1 MHLSVSKR
9 SNGRTYLSIV
19 KGYRKKDTKTM
30 TSKIVKSV
38 GYVDE
43 LVDKYPDPIAHF
55 RQVARDMTE
64 AENEK
69 RKVSLSIDMD
79 ECLPEGATGTHNL
92 GYAVPLSVFHE
103 LELHK
108 FLKKM
113 KYGKEFKFNTTS
125 IMILLVISR
134 LLLPGSKKN
143 AYENKGRYFERFAF
157 SQDDMYRALTHYD
170 EISKELQ
177 RFLHNKVAE
186 KFGSDTSIAYFDVTN
201 YYFEIKKPDD
211 LRKFGKPKQNRKKPV
226 VQMGLAMD
234 RDGVPMHYELFEG
247 NKLDK
252 ETFRSVI
259 GEVRKE
265 YDTGRII
272 VVADMG
278 IITGDNIYYVIG
290 GNPEKPRNGY
300 VFSFSVR
307 GGTDKFKEYV
317 LDETDYRDA
326 KGRYVKDDD
335 TYKIKS
341 RRIARDIK
349 VTMQNGKK
357 KTVTVYEKQIVSW
370 DKKYADKAKA
380 ERDEVIS
387 KAMDLINNPSK
398 YTKATAYGAAGYI
411 TNLKFDK
418 NTGEVINTGKQI
430 ELDEDKIREEE
441 KYDGYYSVV
450 TSELYM
456 TDDQIRET
464 YRGLWEIE
472 QSFKITKEDLSA
484 RPVYVSDPSHI
495 NAHFLTCF
503 IALTILRLIQK
514 RTGKQYSSR
523 EILDCLNK
531 IECMNEQENIYLFG
545 YRSPLSDVL
554 GSTFGIDFT
563 KKRLKLEYIKKIIG
577 DTKK

>member
-9 SNGRTYLSIV
+9 SNGRTYLAIV
-19 KGYRKKDTKTM
+19 KGYRDKDTKSM
-30 TSKIVKSV
+30 TSKIVQSI
-38 GYVDE
+38 GYVDALE
-43 LVDKYPDPIAHF
+43 KDYPDPIAHF
-55 RQVARDMTE
+55 RKVAREMTE
-64 AENEK
+64 AENK
-69 RKVSLSIDMD
+69 RRKISLTIDID
-79 ECLPEGATGTHNL
+79 ESLPETAEGTRNL
-92 GYAVPLSVFHE
+92 GYAIPLSVFHE

-113 KYGKEFKFNTTS
+113 RYGEEFKFNTTS

-134 LLLPGSKKN
+134 LLSPGSKKN

-157 SQDDMYRALTHYD
+157 SQDDMYRSLNNYD
-170 EISKELQ
+170 AISKELQ

-186 KFGSDTSIAYFDVTN
+186 KFGSDTSIVYYDVTN

-211 LRKFGKPKQNRKKPV
+211 FRKYGKPKQNRKKPV

-234 RDGVPMHYELFEG
+234 RDGVPLHYELFEG

-272 VVADMG
+272 AVADMG
-278 IITGDNIYYVIG
+278 IVTGDNIYYLVG
-290 GNPEKPRNGY
+290 ENPERPRNGY

-307 GGTDKFKEYV
+307 GGTNKFKQYV
-317 LDETDYRDA
+317 LDETDYLDA
-326 KGRYVKDDD
+326 NSGHVTDDAD
-335 TYKIKS
+335 YKIKS
-341 RRIARDIK
+341 RRIAREIN
-349 VTMQNGKK
+349 VTMQNGSKK
-357 KTVTVYEKQIVSW
+357 KVTVYEKQVVFWSQ
-370 DKKYADKAKA
+370 KYATKAKA
-380 ERDEVIS
+380 ERDEMIS
-387 KAMDLINNPSK
+387 KAMDLISSPSK
-398 YTKATAYGAAGYI
+398 YTKATAYGATSYI

-418 NTGEVINTGKQI
+418 NTGEVIDSGKQI
-430 ELDEDKIREEE
+430 ELDEDKIGEEE
-441 KYDGYYSVV
+441 KYDGYYSIV
-450 TSELYM
+450 TSELHM
-456 TDDQIRET
+456 SDDQIINT

-472 QSFKITKEDLSA
+472 QSFKITKEDLTA

-514 RTGKQYSSR
+514 RTGKQYSSS

-545 YRSPLSDVL
+545 YRSPLSDIL
-554 GSTFGIDFT
+554 SNTFGIDLT
-563 KKRLKLEYIKKIIG
+563 KKRLRLEDIKKIIG